1 MGVSWFPC
9 RWCGD
14 STASID
20 SYVVCVDCMRDFE
33 LRVGAEA
40 SAYDETANAPV
51 SAEAEAGLRKLLD
64 W

>member
-1 MGVSWFPC
+1 
-9 RWCGD
+9 
-14 STASID
+14 
-20 SYVVCVDCMRDFE
+20 MRDFE